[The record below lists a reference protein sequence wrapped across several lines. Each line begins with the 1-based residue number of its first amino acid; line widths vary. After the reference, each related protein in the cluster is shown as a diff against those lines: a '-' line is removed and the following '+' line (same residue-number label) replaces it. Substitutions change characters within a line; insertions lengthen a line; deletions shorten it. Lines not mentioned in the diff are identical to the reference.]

1 MTTRAITF
9 YGSTI
14 GKKVAMAV
22 SGLIGFGFVLGH
34 MTGHLLTFK
43 GADSY
48 NAYAHFLQSLGGGL
62 WAARLTLLA
71 AVIVHIHCAFSLWSR
86 NNQARPRAYHQRKD
100 LATNYAALT
109 MRYGGV
115 LLLLFLVYHI
125 AHFTWGV
132 TEPIDGVPFDPDN
145 AYNNLVLSF
154 QKPAL
159 AGFYIVTMC
168 ALGMHLYHGIWSL
181 TQSIGLDHPKYNR
194 LRQLIAMGASALI
207 TIGFIV
213 VPVSVQTGVLQPVSP
228 DTGAVDDDVGN
239 LRR

>member
-14 GKKVAMAV
+14 GKKVVMATT
-22 SGLIGFGFVLGH
+22 GLIGFGFVLGH

-43 GADSY
+43 GAEAY
-48 NAYAHFLQSLGGGL
+48 NAYAHFLKSTAGL
-62 WAARLTLLA
+62 LWGTRLVLLA
-71 AVIVHIHCAFSLWSR
+71 SIILHVHAAFTLWSR
-86 NNQARPRAYHQRKD
+86 NNEARPKAYYQRKD

-115 LLLLFLVYHI
+115 LLLLFITYHL

-132 TEPIDGVPFDPDN
+132 TETLDGVPFDVDN
-145 AYNNLVLSF
+145 PYNNLVLSF

-159 AGFYIVTMC
+159 AGFYILCMC

-181 TQSIGLDHPKYNR
+181 TQSVGLDHPKYNT
-194 LRQLIAMGASALI
+194 LRQRAAMVGSALVV
-207 TIGFIV
+207 IGFIV
-213 VPVSVQTGVLQPVSP
+213 VPISVQTGVLLPVSP
-228 DTGAVDDDVGN
+228 DTGANDADTG
-239 LRR
+239 RAE